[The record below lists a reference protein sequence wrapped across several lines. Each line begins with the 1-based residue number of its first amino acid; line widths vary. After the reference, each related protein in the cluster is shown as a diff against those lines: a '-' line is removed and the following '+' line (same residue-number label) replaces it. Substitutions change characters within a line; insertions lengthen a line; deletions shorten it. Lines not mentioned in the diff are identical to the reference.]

1 MTHHP
6 SALATATTLG
16 EWVKW
21 EREKKGV
28 QSSLGGFGSGSKR
41 GYGAAF
47 PPIGLGV
54 ETPYATLGTSL
65 GSPGASI
72 EGSWRRRAKF
82 NILKVKSPPLI
93 GCGIFS

>member
-47 PPIGLGV
+47 PPIGLGA
-54 ETPYATLGTSL
+54 ETPYATQPT
-65 GSPGASI
+65 
-72 EGSWRRRAKF
+72 
-82 NILKVKSPPLI
+82 LI
-93 GCGIFS
+93 RT